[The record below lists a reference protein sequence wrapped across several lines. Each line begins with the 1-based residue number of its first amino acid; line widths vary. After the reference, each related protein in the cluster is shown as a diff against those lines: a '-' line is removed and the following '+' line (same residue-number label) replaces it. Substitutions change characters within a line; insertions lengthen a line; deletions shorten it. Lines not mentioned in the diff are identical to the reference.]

1 MDLIVNHQNELKEFY
16 EQADFEDAYERQWG
30 YSNSVAAE
38 YWGMRDQLVFDA
50 ISEKFGEQLNNIRA
64 LEVGTGYGHELA
76 KLRRVGVA
84 WESLTGID
92 FLLPRLKR
100 ARKSYPAISFAVADA
115 VTLPFPDASF
125 DIVLQFTCVMHALTQ
140 HVQRAMCAEM
150 IRVLRPRG
158 IIVWWDL
165 APLRWRTLCLR
176 RFLLAATG
184 SATLPHSVRNT
195 LHTFRELLSSTIR
208 HESLQHCSSLKALLV
223 DVGDLEPLFETLEVK
238 ALRAGVD
245 FEVWRSI
252 WHLSPKLARLFWR
265 SGYFSGH
272 CFATARKL

>member
-1 MDLIVNHQNELKEFY
+1 MNHQRELEEFY
-16 EQADFEDAYERQWG
+16 EKADLDDAYERQWG
-30 YSNSVAAE
+30 YGNSVAAE

-50 ISEKFGEQLNNIRA
+50 ISEKFGKQLDNIRA

-100 ARKSYPAISFAVADA
+100 AGKSYPAIRFVRADA
-115 VTLPFPDASF
+115 VALPFPDASF
-125 DIVLQFTCVMHALTQ
+125 DLVLQFTCVMHALTQ

-150 IRVLRPRG
+150 VRVLRPG
-158 IIVWWDL
+158 GMIVWWDL

-176 RFLLAATG
+176 RFLLTATG
-184 SATLPHSVRNT
+184 SAKLRHGVRNI
-195 LHTFRELLSSTIR
+195 LQTFRELLSSTIR
-208 HESLQHCSSLKALLV
+208 HESLQHWSSAKALLV
-223 DVGDLEPLFETLEVK
+223 DVGDFGPLFENLDVT

-245 FEVWRSI
+245 FEVWRSL

-265 SGYFSGH
+265 SGYFSQH
-272 CFATARKL
+272 CFATVCKH

>member
-1 MDLIVNHQNELKEFY
+1 MNHQRELEEFY
-16 EQADFEDAYERQWG
+16 EKADLDDAYERQWG
-30 YSNSVAAE
+30 YGNSVAAE

-50 ISEKFGEQLNNIRA
+50 ISEKFGKQLDNICA

-100 ARKSYPAISFAVADA
+100 AGKSYPAIRFVRADA
-115 VTLPFPDASF
+115 VALPFPDASF
-125 DIVLQFTCVMHALTQ
+125 DLVLQFTCVMHALTQ

-150 IRVLRPRG
+150 VRVLRPG
-158 IIVWWDL
+158 GMIVWWDL

-176 RFLLAATG
+176 RFLLTAIG
-184 SATLPHSVRNT
+184 SAKLRHGVRNI
-195 LHTFRELLSSTIR
+195 LQTFRELLSSTIR
-208 HESLQHCSSLKALLV
+208 HESLQHWSSAKALLV
-223 DVGDLEPLFETLEVK
+223 DVGDFGPLFENLDVK

-245 FEVWRSI
+245 FEVWRSL

-265 SGYFSGH
+265 SGYFSQH
-272 CFATARKL
+272 CFATVCKH